1 MAVMWYEQSMGDNDR
16 PRLSAARATLA
27 EYGLDVATIDDAE
40 ELLLA
45 FQPLKDAYKNQP
57 GGRAELYDDVIRP
70 ALLVVRSHLQQIHPR
85 AFGDQV
91 SKVGMKPL
99 KP

>member
-1 MAVMWYEQSMGDNDR
+1 MDRIMSDNDR
-16 PRLSAARATLA
+16 PRLSSARATLVD
-27 EYGLDVATIDDAE
+27 YGLDVSAIHDAE

-45 FQPLKDAYKNQP
+45 FQPLKDAYKHQP
-57 GGRAELYDDVIRP
+57 GGRAELYADVIRP

-91 SKVGMKPL
+91 SKVGMKPV
-99 KP
+99 KPG